1 MTVETIEIEAVTNE
15 PAVNAESENLQVEEQ
30 ESQLESIDLS
40 TNEGCDA
47 TQIYLRE
54 ISRYPL
60 LTAEQEIEYARK
72 ARKGNEEFRKR
83 MIVSNLRLVV
93 RVSRNYIKSGMP
105 LLDLIEEGNMGL
117 IRAVEKFDP
126 ERGFR
131 FSTYAI
137 WWIRQSV
144 ERAIMNQNRTIR
156 IPIHISKELNSYL
169 RTSRELAQKLD
180 HEPTPEDIAEAT
192 GKSVK
197 EVSDVMRLNQRVTSV
212 DTMIGERKNNSLVD
226 ILEDEQGHTPEGDLQ
241 DTKMKN
247 QIVNWLYELGP
258 KHREVIARRFGLL
271 GYDAATLEEVG
282 VEVGLTRERV
292 RQLQLDGLGL
302 LKVKMARH
310 GLDFEAMMNNLH

>member
-1 MTVETIEIEAVTNE
+1 MTVETREVETLVEKKVVSTKKGNNQTNDC
-15 PAVNAESENLQVEEQ
+15 ESKLKKSDSPVS
-30 ESQLESIDLS
+30 ES
-40 TNEGCDA
+40 CDA
-47 TQIYLRE
+47 TQLYLRE

-60 LTAEQEIEYARK
+60 LTAEQEVEYTRK
-72 ARKGNEEFRKR
+72 AQSGDSEYRRR

-156 IPIHISKELNSYL
+156 IPIHISKELNTYL
-169 RTSRELAQKLD
+169 RASRELAQKLD
-180 HEPTPEDIAEAT
+180 HEPTAEDIA
-192 GKSVK
+192 KLLDKPVR
-197 EVSDVMRLNQRVTSV
+197 EVSDVLRLNQRMTSV
-212 DTMIGERKNNSLVD
+212 DTQIGERKNNALVD
-226 ILEDEQGHTPEGDLQ
+226 IMEDENAGTPEDSLQ
-241 DTKMKN
+241 NNKIQE
-247 QIVNWLYELGP
+247 QIVSWLYELSP
-258 KHREVIARRFGLL
+258 KHREVLARRFGLL

-282 VEVGLTRERV
+282 QEVGLTRERV
-292 RQLQLDGLGL
+292 RQIQLDGLGL
-302 LKVKMARH
+302 LKVKMARQ
-310 GLDFEAMMNNLH
+310 GLDFESMLSNLH

>member
-15 PAVNAESENLQVEEQ
+15 TAVNAESENLQVEAQ
-30 ESQLESIDLS
+30 EDQLENFDLS
-40 TNEGCDA
+40 THEGHDA

-72 ARKGNEEFRKR
+72 ARKGSEEFRKR

-212 DTMIGERKNNSLVD
+212 DTMIGERKNNALVD

-241 DTKMKN
+241 DTKMKS

>member
-15 PAVNAESENLQVEEQ
+15 PAVNAESENLQAEEQ
-30 ESQLESIDLS
+30 ASQMESIDLS

-72 ARKGNEEFRKR
+72 ARKGSEEFRKR

>member
-1 MTVETIEIEAVTNE
+1 MTVETQDLEMA
-15 PAVNAESENLQVEEQ
+15 SEQNLNPVEN
-30 ESQLESIDLS
+30 SAALESNISEDNQLGDYS
-40 TNEGCDA
+40 TESCDA

-60 LTAEQEIEYARK
+60 LTAEQEVDFTRK
-72 ARKGNEEFRKR
+72 AQKGDEAARKR

-93 RVSRNYIKSGMP
+93 RVARNYLKSGMP

-156 IPIHISKELNSYL
+156 IPIHISKELNTYL

-180 HEPTPEDIAEAT
+180 HEPTPEDIAEVV
-192 GKSVK
+192 GKPAK
-197 EVSDVMRLNQRVTSV
+197 EVADTLRLNQRMTSV
-212 DTMIGERKNNSLVD
+212 DTQIGERKNNSLVD
-226 ILEDEQGHTPEGDLQ
+226 IMEDEQSGTPESALQ
-241 DTKMKN
+241 NDKMQDK
-247 QIVNWLYELGP
+247 IVAWLYELSP

-282 VEVGLTRERV
+282 QEVGLTRERV
-292 RQLQLDGLGL
+292 RQIQLDGLGL
-302 LKVKMARH
+302 LKIKMARH
-310 GLDFEAMMNNLH
+310 GLDFETLLSNLH

>member
-15 PAVNAESENLQVEEQ
+15 PAVNAESENLQAEEQ
-30 ESQLESIDLS
+30 ASQMESIDLS

-72 ARKGNEEFRKR
+72 ARKGSEEFRKR

-241 DTKMKN
+241 DTKMKS

>member
-1 MTVETIEIEAVTNE
+1 MAVETHEVEVLEENMVAVENPEAVIKKE
-15 PAVNAESENLQVEEQ
+15 AENQREQVKSSPSE
-30 ESQLESIDLS
+30 S
-40 TNEGCDA
+40 CDA
-47 TQIYLRE
+47 TQLYLRE

-60 LTAEQEIEYARK
+60 LTAEQEIEYTRK
-72 ARKGNEEFRKR
+72 AQKGDPEYRKR

-156 IPIHISKELNSYL
+156 IPIHISKELNVYL

-180 HEPTPEDIAEAT
+180 HEPTPEEIAEVV
-192 GKSVK
+192 GKPVR
-197 EVSDVMRLNQRVTSV
+197 EVAEVMRLNQRMTSV
-212 DTMIGERKNNSLVD
+212 DTQIGERKNNALVD
-226 ILEDEQGHTPEGDLQ
+226 IMEDEQGGTPEDALQ
-241 DTKMKN
+241 NNKIQE
-247 QIVNWLYELGP
+247 QIVSWLYELSP
-258 KHREVIARRFGLL
+258 KHREVLARRFGLL

-282 VEVGLTRERV
+282 NEVGLTRERV
-292 RQLQLDGLGL
+292 RQIQLDGLGL
-302 LKVKMARH
+302 LKVKMARQ
-310 GLDFEAMMNNLH
+310 GLDFESMLANLH

>member
-1 MTVETIEIEAVTNE
+1 MALETHDLETVEENTTGAEVAVASSEKNEVIQEKYEATSND
-15 PAVNAESENLQVEEQ
+15 N
-30 ESQLESIDLS
+30 
-40 TNEGCDA
+40 CDA
-47 TQIYLRE
+47 TQMYLRD

-60 LTAEQEIEYARK
+60 LTAEQEVEYTRK
-72 ARKGNEEFRKR
+72 AQSGDEEYRRK

-156 IPIHISKELNSYL
+156 IPIHISKELNTYL
-169 RTSRELAQKLD
+169 RASRELAQTLD
-180 HEPTPEDIAEAT
+180 HEPTAEDIAQVV
-192 GKSVK
+192 GKPVQD
-197 EVSDVMRLNQRVTSV
+197 VADVMRLNQRVTSV
-212 DTMIGERKNNSLVD
+212 DTQIGERKNNALVD
-226 ILEDEQGHTPEGDLQ
+226 IMEDEQGSTPEDSLQ
-241 DTKMKN
+241 SNKIQN
-247 QIVNWLYELGP
+247 QIVNWLYELSP

-282 VEVGLTRERV
+282 HEVGLTRERV
-292 RQLQLDGLGL
+292 RQIQLDGLGL
-302 LKVKMARH
+302 LKVKMARQ
-310 GLDFEAMMNNLH
+310 GLDFESMLSSLH

>member
-15 PAVNAESENLQVEEQ
+15 TAVNAESENLQVEVQ
-30 ESQLESIDLS
+30 EDQLESIDLS

-72 ARKGNEEFRKR
+72 ARKGIEEFRKR

-180 HEPTPEDIAEAT
+180 HEPTPEDIAQAT
-192 GKSVK
+192 GKSAK

>member
-15 PAVNAESENLQVEEQ
+15 TAVNAETENLQVEEQ
-30 ESQLESIDLS
+30 EDQLESINMSS
-40 TNEGCDA
+40 TEGCDA

-72 ARKGNEEFRKR
+72 ARKGSEEFRKR

-212 DTMIGERKNNSLVD
+212 DTMIGERKNNALVD

-241 DTKMKN
+241 DNKMKN

>member
-1 MTVETIEIEAVTNE
+1 MTVETIEIEAVSNE
-15 PAVNAESENLQVEEQ
+15 RAVSAENESRQVEEQ
-30 ESQLESIDLS
+30 GNQLESIELS
-40 TNEGCDA
+40 NNEGCDA

-60 LTAEQEIEYARK
+60 LTAEQEIDFARQ
-72 ARKGNEEFRKR
+72 ARKGSEEFRKR

-180 HEPTPEDIAEAT
+180 HEPTPEDIAQAT

-212 DTMIGERKNNSLVD
+212 DTMIGERKNNTLVD
-226 ILEDEQGHTPEGDLQ
+226 ILVDEQGHTPEGDLQ
-241 DTKMKN
+241 DNKIKN

-282 VEVGLTRERV
+282 LEVGLTRERV

-310 GLDFEAMMNNLH
+310 GLDFDAMMNNLH

>member
-1 MTVETIEIEAVTNE
+1 MTTETHELDTVEENFTATESAVISQEKNNVKKEKFEAS
-15 PAVNAESENLQVEEQ
+15 AG
-30 ESQLESIDLS
+30 DH
-40 TNEGCDA
+40 CDA
-47 TQIYLRE
+47 TQMYLRE

-60 LTAEQEIEYARK
+60 LTAEQEVEYTRK
-72 ARKGNEEFRKR
+72 AQSGDAEFRRK

-180 HEPTPEDIAEAT
+180 HEPTPEEIAKVV
-192 GKSVK
+192 GKPAQDVA
-197 EVSDVMRLNQRVTSV
+197 DVMRLNQRVASV
-212 DTMIGERKNNSLVD
+212 DTQIGERKNNALVD
-226 ILEDEQGHTPEGDLQ
+226 IMEDEQGSTPEDSLQ
-241 DTKMKN
+241 CKKIQN
-247 QIVNWLYELGP
+247 QIVNWLYELSP
-258 KHREVIARRFGLL
+258 KHREVLARRFGLL

-282 VEVGLTRERV
+282 QEVGLTRERV
-292 RQLQLDGLGL
+292 RQIQLDGLGL
-302 LKVKMARH
+302 LKVKMARQ
-310 GLDFEAMMNNLH
+310 GLDFESMLASLH

>member
-1 MTVETIEIEAVTNE
+1 MTTETHELNTVEESFMNTESAVVSQEAN
-15 PAVNAESENLQVEEQ
+15 NAETEKF
-30 ESQLESIDLS
+30 ESSASD
-40 TNEGCDA
+40 TCDA
-47 TQIYLRE
+47 TQMYLRE

-60 LTAEQEIEYARK
+60 LTAEQEIDYTRK
-72 ARKGNEEFRKR
+72 AQKGDDEFRRR

-156 IPIHISKELNSYL
+156 IPIHISKELNTYL

-180 HEPTPEDIAEAT
+180 HEPTPEEIAKVV
-192 GKSVK
+192 GKSAQDVA
-197 EVSDVMRLNQRVTSV
+197 EVMRLNQRVASV
-212 DTMIGERKNNSLVD
+212 DTQIGERKNNSLVD
-226 ILEDEQGHTPEGDLQ
+226 IMEDEQGSTPEGSLQ
-241 DTKMKN
+241 CNKIQS
-247 QIVNWLYELGP
+247 QIVNWLYELSP
-258 KHREVIARRFGLL
+258 KHREVLARRFGLL

-282 VEVGLTRERV
+282 QEVGLTRERV
-292 RQLQLDGLGL
+292 RQIQLDGLGL
-302 LKVKMARH
+302 LKVKMARQ
-310 GLDFEAMMNNLH
+310 GLDFESMLASLH

>member
-1 MTVETIEIEAVTNE
+1 MTVQTQELEVLSDDNLNVA
-15 PAVNAESENLQVEEQ
+15 ENLEQ
-30 ESQLESIDLS
+30 SEDADISEDSQLSDYAS
-40 TNEGCDA
+40 DSCDA

-54 ISRYPL
+54 ISKYPL
-60 LTAEQEIEYARK
+60 LTAEQEVEFTRK
-72 ARKGNEEFRKR
+72 AQKGHTPSRQR

-93 RVSRNYIKSGMP
+93 RVARNYLKSGMP

-169 RTSRELAQKLD
+169 RASRELAQKLD
-180 HEPTPEDIAEAT
+180 HEPTAEEIAELV
-192 GKSVK
+192 GKPVR
-197 EVSDVMRLNQRVTSV
+197 EVAETLRLNQKVTSV
-212 DTMIGERKNNSLVD
+212 DTQIGERKNNALVD
-226 ILEDEQGHTPEGDLQ
+226 IMEDDQSNTPEDSLQ
-241 DTKMKN
+241 SNKMQK
-247 QIVNWLYELGP
+247 QIVSWLYELSP

-282 VEVGLTRERV
+282 NEVGLTRERV
-292 RQLQLDGLGL
+292 RQIQLDGLGL
-302 LKVKMARH
+302 LKIKMARH
-310 GLDFEAMMNNLH
+310 GLDFQTLLSNLH

>member
-1 MTVETIEIEAVTNE
+1 MALETHELESVEEKLSGAESSVAPSEKIEANDE
-15 PAVNAESENLQVEEQ
+15 QYEAPSSES
-30 ESQLESIDLS
+30 
-40 TNEGCDA
+40 CDA
-47 TQIYLRE
+47 TQMYLRE

-72 ARKGNEEFRKR
+72 AQSGDDTFRRK

-156 IPIHISKELNSYL
+156 IPIHISKELNTYL

-180 HEPTPEDIAEAT
+180 HEPTPEDIAKVL
-192 GKSVK
+192 GKPVQDVT
-197 EVSDVMRLNQRVTSV
+197 EVMRLNQRVTSV
-212 DTMIGERKNNSLVD
+212 DTQIGERKNNALVD
-226 ILEDEQGHTPEGDLQ
+226 IMEDEQSDTPESALQ
-241 DTKMKN
+241 SNKIHD

-258 KHREVIARRFGLL
+258 KHREVLARRFGLL

-282 VEVGLTRERV
+282 QEVGLTRERV
-292 RQLQLDGLGL
+292 RQIQLDGLGL
-302 LKVKMARH
+302 LKVKMARN
-310 GLDFEAMMNNLH
+310 GLDFESMLSSLH